1 MKPNPSADPTAR
13 SPRSCRNLF
22 LAAALLLAGA
32 PAAPAE
38 EASLP
43 LELFAYDA
51 QAPLEVRLA
60 PLGDEDGVGIFEVSY
75 ASPAGGRVTG
85 RLYVP
90 AGPGPFAGIV
100 YAHGTG
106 AGARTQGP
114 RAVYLARHGA
124 VVLTPDA
131 PYIRRGGEFP
141 TFTEFDR
148 TEQIQH
154 IQEMQRGF
162 DLLLARADV
171 DPARLAFV
179 GRSHGG
185 AMGAL
190 LAGVET
196 RVKTYILI
204 VADGGLVSHFAGGVG
219 RTQEFDQLPPERKAR
234 WLAAMEPIEPLRFIH
249 RAPSASILFQN
260 GRQDDAVPAQLA
272 EALHA
277 AARGKIEVRWYDAG
291 HRLNTQSFID
301 QLDWL
306 HREIGMFAPG
316 PDADAGPKFPA
327 PGKSH

>member
-1 MKPNPSADPTAR
+1 MKPNPSADPTTR

-51 QAPLEVRLA
+51 PAPLEVRLA

-131 PYIRRGGEFP
+131 PYIRRGGEIP
-141 TFTEFDR
+141 TFTELDR
-148 TEQIQH
+148 VEQIQH
-154 IQEMQRGF
+154 IQELRRGF
-162 DLLLARADV
+162 DLLQARGDV
-171 DPARLAFV
+171 DPARLAFI

-204 VADGGLVSHFAGGVG
+204 VADGGLVAHFTGGVG
-219 RTQEFDQLPPERKAR
+219 ATYLYDRQPPDVRQR
-234 WLAAMEPIEPLRFIH
+234 WVAAMAPVEPARFIH
-249 RAPSASILFQN
+249 RAPPASILFQN
-260 GRQDDAVPAQLA
+260 GRQDDVVPPVLAQ
-272 EALHA
+272 ALHA
-277 AARGKIEVRWYDAG
+277 AARGHTEVRWYDAG

-301 QLDWL
+301 QLEWL
-306 HREIGMFAPG
+306 HRQIGMRAPG
-316 PDADAGPKFPA
+316 PDASAGPKFP
-327 PGKSH
+327 PPTKR

>member
-1 MKPNPSADPTAR
+1 MMHHTPPTLSLLPFRRTLGLALALLLGVLGRAADD
-13 SPRSCRNLF
+13 
-22 LAAALLLAGA
+22 AAALA
-32 PAAPAE
+32 
-38 EASLP
+38 
-43 LELFAYDA
+43 LFAYDA
-51 QAPLEVRLA
+51 QAPLAVELSAMGEDEGVR
-60 PLGDEDGVGIFEVSY
+60 IFAASY
-75 ASPAGGRVTG
+75 ASPTGGRVTG

-90 AGPGPFAGIV
+90 EGPGPFAGIV

-141 TFTEFDR
+141 TFTELDR

-162 DLLLARADV
+162 DLLLARADI

-234 WLAAMEPIEPLRFIH
+234 WLAAMQPIEPLHFIH
-249 RAPSASILFQN
+249 RAPPASILFQN
-260 GRQDDAVPAQLA
+260 GRQDDAVPPVLA

-277 AARGKIEVRWYDAG
+277 AGRGTYEVRWYDAG

-301 QLDWL
+301 QLEWL
-306 HREIGMFAPG
+306 HRKIGMFAPG
-316 PDADAGPKFPA
+316 PDAGAGPKFPA
-327 PGKSH
+327 PGKPSDPPR

>member
-1 MKPNPSADPTAR
+1 MNLIPSRASLR
-13 SPRSCRNLF
+13 SASPLRRRLV
-22 LAAALLLAGA
+22 LAAALLLVVA

-38 EASLP
+38 EAALP
-43 LELFAYDA
+43 LELFAYDT

-60 PLGDEDGVGIFEVSY
+60 PLGDEDGVRIFEASY
-75 ASPAGGRVTG
+75 ASPAGRRVTG

-131 PYIRRGGEFP
+131 PYIRRGGDFP
-141 TFTEFDR
+141 TFTELDR

-154 IQEMQRGF
+154 IQELRRGF
-162 DLLLARADV
+162 DLLAARGDV
-171 DPARLAFV
+171 DPARLAFI

-196 RVKTYILI
+196 RAKTYILI
-204 VADGGLVSHFAGGVG
+204 VADGGLVAHFAGGIG
-219 RTQEFDQLPPERKAR
+219 RTQEFDHLPPETKTR
-234 WLAAMEPIEPLRFIH
+234 WLAAMEPIEPGRFIH
-249 RAPSASILFQN
+249 RAPPASILFQN
-260 GRQDDAVPAQLA
+260 GRQDDAVLPALA
-272 EALHA
+272 QALHA
-277 AARGKIEVRWYDAG
+277 AARGTIEVRWYDAG
-291 HRLNTQSFID
+291 HRLNTQSFVD
-301 QLDWL
+301 QLEWL
-306 HREIGMFAPG
+306 HRQIGMQAPG
-316 PDADAGPKFPA
+316 SDASAGPKFPA
-327 PGKSH
+327 PKSS

>member
-1 MKPNPSADPTAR
+1 MKLHPPADATAR
-13 SPRSCRNLF
+13 SPRSLRNLF
-22 LAAALLLAGA
+22 LAAALVLAGA

-38 EASLP
+38 EAALP

-60 PLGDEDGVGIFEVSY
+60 PLGDEDGVRIFEASY

-90 AGPGPFAGIV
+90 IGPGPFAGIV

-141 TFTEFDR
+141 TFTDLDR

-154 IQEMQRGF
+154 IQELRRGF
-162 DLLLARADV
+162 DLLAARGDV
-171 DPARLAFV
+171 DPARLAFI

-196 RVKTYILI
+196 RAKTYVLI
-204 VADGGLVSHFAGGVG
+204 VADGGLVAHFAGGIG
-219 RTQEFDQLPPERKAR
+219 RTQEFDHLPPETKTR
-234 WLAAMEPIEPLRFIH
+234 WLAAMEPIEPGRFIH
-249 RAPSASILFQN
+249 RAPPASILFQN
-260 GRQDDAVPAQLA
+260 GRQDDAVLPALA
-272 EALHA
+272 QALHA
-277 AARGKIEVRWYDAG
+277 AARGTIEVRWYDAG
-291 HRLNTQSFID
+291 HRLNTQSFVD
-301 QLDWL
+301 QLEWL
-306 HREIGMFAPG
+306 HREIGMRAPS
-316 PDADAGPKFPA
+316 PDASAGPKFPA
-327 PGKSH
+327 QKPS